1 MLGLARTLENEPLL
15 ISQMVRYRILNLAVS
30 TLERRANAGR
40 LGPREATN
48 LLAAFERAGA
58 TSFLPRALI
67 GERACDAPYFR
78 LSQADAKRIYSPVKD
93 NEAEA
98 DSMRPIPRNRPL
110 ALTLSGFYDLD
121 FGQFL
126 FAMEITIAL
135 ASLPPPA
142 NLEAD
147 NHFARAGAAAKKRN
161 RLLSSLILSTSTGSA
176 ASENE
181 SIAYLS
187 MATTALALEQ
197 FRNQNGRLPE
207 SLDQLTP
214 GFLAE
219 VPEDPFTGMDLQ
231 YQRREKGYLLY
242 SVGRDLQDDHGL
254 EKSEKKKSSDGKSFD
269 LTVIVER

>member
-1 MLGLARTLENEPLL
+1 
-15 ISQMVRYRILNLAVS
+15 MVRYRILNLAVS
-30 TLERRANAGR
+30 TLERRANAGG

-126 FAMEITIAL
+126 FAMEKY
-135 ASLPPPA
+135 
-142 NLEAD
+142 
-147 NHFARAGAAAKKRN
+147 HRACQ
-161 RLLSSLILSTSTGSA
+161 SSATGK
-176 ASENE
+176 
-181 SIAYLS
+181 
-187 MATTALALEQ
+187 
-197 FRNQNGRLPE
+197 
-207 SLDQLTP
+207 P
-214 GFLAE
+214 G
-219 VPEDPFTGMDLQ
+219 G
-231 YQRREKGYLLY
+231 G
-242 SVGRDLQDDHGL
+242 
-254 EKSEKKKSSDGKSFD
+254 
-269 LTVIVER
+269 